1 VVARFALILAISL
14 CSAAAAWAQGY
25 PARPLRMIVPYLAG
39 SAPGLLARQ
48 VSERLAQITGQ
59 PVVVENRG
67 GAGGNIGAELVAKA
81 PPDGYTLMLSTSS
94 HVVNPHLYRKV
105 SYDPL
110 KDFTHISII
119 ARTASLMVVAPSL
132 PASSV
137 GELVA
142 YAKANPG
149 KLVYASGG
157 NGSLAHLSAETF
169 RIATGVNLVHVPYKG
184 APEIMTSL
192 LSESSH
198 LAFPTFA
205 VALPHVRAGKLRALA
220 VTSAKR
226 NPQLPEVP
234 TMRGAI
240 RTGFELDAW
249 FGVWAPS
256 GVPAPIVAR
265 LHGELVKMLNEP
277 DFRVRMSSDGTEV
290 VASASPEE
298 FTAYVRTKLDKWGR
312 VVRDSGA
319 KID

>member
-1 VVARFALILAISL
+1 
-14 CSAAAAWAQGY
+14 
-25 PARPLRMIVPYLAG
+25 
-39 SAPGLLARQ
+39 
-48 VSERLAQITGQ
+48 
-59 PVVVENRG
+59 
-67 GAGGNIGAELVAKA
+67 
-81 PPDGYTLMLSTSS
+81 
-94 HVVNPHLYRKV
+94 
-105 SYDPL
+105 
-110 KDFTHISII
+110 
-119 ARTASLMVVAPSL
+119 
-132 PASSV
+132 
-137 GELVA
+137 
-142 YAKANPG
+142 
-149 KLVYASGG
+149 
-157 NGSLAHLSAETF
+157 
-169 RIATGVNLVHVPYKG
+169 VNLVHVPYKG